1 MSTERIILCLDEKY
15 KYENKTH
22 LIGGWPTPLKNMSQ
36 IGSSSQLLGKI
47 KFMFQ
52 NVPNH
57 QPDTLELLTYS
68 NIQRWLTK
76 NWDTKDPTDGFLGKR
91 STLTSHPAG
100 LCKLETISCSNHW
113 VEASIPDEI
122 RVFQQWTSLDLPHLE
137 LCLGMYFPVLSGY
150 GHGHGGYTPIVP
162 QLMLPGLYL

>member
-1 MSTERIILCLDEKY
+1 MV
-15 KYENKTH
+15 
-22 LIGGWPTPLKNMSQ
+22 WPTPLKNMSQ

-91 STLTSHPAG
+91 STLTSP
-100 LCKLETISCSNHW
+100 SCWALRTGDHF
-113 VEASIPDEI
+113 VLQPLGG
-122 RVFQQWTSLDLPHLE
+122 SLDSGWNSGVFSNEHLWILPHLE
-137 LCLGMYFPVLSGY
+137 LCLGMYFPVLSGIWPWSWGIY
-150 GHGHGGYTPIVP
+150 PNCSSTYVARVVPINNS
-162 QLMLPGLYL
+162 QCTSKYNLSTH